1 MEETRG
7 NVVKRKPIKTKLA
20 DGPEMYI
27 QDTIVGKS
35 ATSSEQD
42 VANKLPSFSQAMKSL
57 EGMATSLTNIWDKA
71 KPTSASV
78 EFGLEFA
85 WDSGEL
91 LAWLV
96 DSSATASM
104 KIRLEWNKSGSPSA
118 TGCPL
123 YPFDA
128 AYDLLCV
135 LLGGFCNLNK

>member
-1 MEETRG
+1 MEEENKG
-7 NVVKRKPIKTKLA
+7 SVVKRKPIKTKLP
-20 DGPEMYI
+20 DGTEMYI
-27 QDTIVGKS
+27 QATVVGKS

-42 VANKLPSFSQAMKSL
+42 VVHKLPSFSQAMKSL
-57 EGMATSLTNIWDKA
+57 EGMATSLTNIWEKA

-104 KIRLEWNKSGSPSA
+104 KIRLEWNKSGVPSA
-118 TGCPL
+118 TG
-123 YPFDA
+123 DS
-128 AYDLLCV
+128 D
-135 LLGGFCNLNK
+135 GQ

>member
-1 MEETRG
+1 MEEETKGTAAR
-7 NVVKRKPIKTKLA
+7 KKPIKTKLP
-20 DGPEMYI
+20 DGTVMYI
-27 QDTIVGKS
+27 QATAVGRS

-57 EGMATSLTNIWDKA
+57 EGMATSLTSIWEKA
-71 KPTSASV
+71 KPTNASV

-104 KIRLEWNKSGSPSA
+104 KIRLEWNKSGLPSA
-118 TGCPL
+118 TG
-123 YPFDA
+123 DS
-128 AYDLLCV
+128 
-135 LLGGFCNLNK
+135 GEQ

>member
-1 MEETRG
+1 MEEETRG

-20 DGPEMYI
+20 DGTEMYI
-27 QDTIVGKS
+27 QATVVGKS

-42 VANKLPSFSQAMKSL
+42 VAHKLPSFSQAMKSL

-118 TGCPL
+118 TG
-123 YPFDA
+123 DS
-128 AYDLLCV
+128 D
-135 LLGGFCNLNK
+135 GQ